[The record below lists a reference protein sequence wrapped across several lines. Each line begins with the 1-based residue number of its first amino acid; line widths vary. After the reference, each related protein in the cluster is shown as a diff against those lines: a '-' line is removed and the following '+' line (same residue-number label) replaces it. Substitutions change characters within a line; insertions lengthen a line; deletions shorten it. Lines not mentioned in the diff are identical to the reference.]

1 MQRRQRPYLF
11 YAVTRAL
18 CSRCLVTCDAKE
30 VIEDGC
36 VYLDKRCPEHGRE
49 RVLLS
54 DDVEYFRRCRE
65 VFLKEPE
72 QVERYNTRVEHGCP
86 YDCGICPEHEQHG
99 CVSLLEITD
108 HCNLR
113 CPTCFAGSGPER
125 ESARSMAQ
133 IIAMLDRIVANE
145 TRPDVVQVS
154 GGEPTTHPE
163 LFAIL
168 DECRRR
174 PIKHLMLNTNGLRIA
189 REDGFAERL
198 AEYAPG
204 FEVYLQLDGLSDEV
218 SRTLRGA
225 ALTELKLRA
234 LERLDAVGLSTSLV
248 MTVQR
253 GLNDDRV
260 GEVLDLARRHRS
272 VRGVTL
278 QPIHEAGRNDPGF
291 DPRVHRLPL
300 SAVRRKI
307 FEQFPV
313 FTPAD
318 VVPVPCHPDTLA
330 MAYAIRGA
338 GDDYATLTP
347 LTRHIPAEL
356 LLGAGRNTIVYED
369 DPALQGAVVKHLFGA
384 FSTGHGPEGASHAL
398 RELLCCLPHV
408 EAAPELGY
416 ERVFRVVIMAF
427 LDKHTLDLR
436 SVRKS
441 CVHIATPDGARMIP
455 FDTYNLFYRE
465 AAQRDL
471 LDAIRARLRPG
482 KPGLPLVPVG

>member
-18 CSRCLVTCDAKE
+18 CSRCLVVCDAKE
-30 VIEDGC
+30 VIEDGQ
-36 VYLDKRCPEHGRE
+36 VFLLKRCLEHGPE

-72 QVERYNTRVEHGCP
+72 QVERYNTKVEHGCP
-86 YDCGICPEHEQHG
+86 YDCGICPDHEQHG

-133 IIAMLDRIVANE
+133 VVAMLDRIVANE
-145 TRPDVVQVS
+145 GRPDVVQVS
-154 GGEPTTHPE
+154 GGEPTTHPDF
-163 LFAIL
+163 FAIL

-174 PIKHLMLNTNGLRIA
+174 PIKHLMVNTNGLRIA

-198 AEYAPG
+198 ATYAPG

-218 SRTLRGA
+218 SRVLRGA
-225 ALTELKLRA
+225 ALTETKLRA
-234 LERLDAVGLSTSLV
+234 LERLDEVGLATTLV
-248 MTVQR
+248 ATIQR
-253 GLNDDRV
+253 GLNDDRI
-260 GEVLDLARRHRS
+260 GEILEVARQHRC
-272 VRGVTL
+272 VRGVTF

-291 DPRVHRLPL
+291 DPRLHRLPL

-307 FEQFPV
+307 VEQFPT

-330 MAYAIRGA
+330 MAYAIRGE
-338 GDDYATLTP
+338 GDDYAALTP
-347 LTRHIPAEL
+347 LTRHVPAEI
-356 LLGAGRNTIVYED
+356 LLGGGKNTIIYEGD
-369 DPALQGAVVKHLFGA
+369 DVLRAEVVQHLFGA

-398 RELLCCLPHV
+398 RDLMCCLPSI
-408 EAAPELGY
+408 EAVPELGY
-416 ERVFRVVIMAF
+416 DRVFRVVIMAF

-441 CVHIATPDGARMIP
+441 CVHIATPDGERMIP

-465 AAQRDL
+465 ADQRQRL
-471 LDAIRARLRPG
+471 EAIRAQLRPRR
-482 KPGLPLVPVG
+482 GLPLAVG

>member
-11 YAVTRAL
+11 YASTRAL
-18 CSRCLVTCDAKE
+18 CSRCLVVCDAKE

-36 VYLDKRCPEHGRE
+36 VYLLKRCLEHGPE

-54 DDVEYFRRCRE
+54 DDAEYWRLCRE

-86 YDCGICPEHEQHG
+86 YDCGICPDHEQHG
-99 CVSLLEITD
+99 CVCLLEITD

-113 CPTCFAGSGPER
+113 CPTCFASSGPDR
-125 ESARSMAQ
+125 ESVRSLEQ
-133 IIAMLDRIVANE
+133 VRRMLDRIVLNE
-145 TRPDVVQVS
+145 RRPDVVQVS

-198 AEYAPG
+198 AAYAPG
-204 FEVYLQLDGLSDEV
+204 FEIYLQLDGLSDDV
-218 SRTLRGA
+218 HRALRGA

-234 LERLDAVGLSTSLV
+234 LERLDEVGLSTTLV
-248 MTVQR
+248 TTLQR

-260 GEVLDLARRHRS
+260 GEILALAARHRA
-272 VRGVTL
+272 VRGVTF
-278 QPIHEAGRNDPGF
+278 QPIHEAGRNDPAF
-291 DPRVHRLPL
+291 DPRLHRLPL
-300 SAVRRKI
+300 SAVRRAI
-307 FEQFPV
+307 YEQSPT
-313 FTPAD
+313 FTAAD

-330 MAYAIRGA
+330 MAYAIRGE
-338 GDDYATLTP
+338 GDAYATLTP
-347 LTRHIPAEL
+347 LTRHVPAEL
-356 LLGAGRNTIVYED
+356 LLGAGKNTILYEGD
-369 DPALQGAVVKHLFGA
+369 EALRAEVVRHLFGA

-398 RELLCCLPHV
+398 RDLLCCLPSI
-408 EAAPELGY
+408 EAAPDLGY

-427 LDKHTLDLR
+427 LDRHTLDLR

-441 CVHIATPDGARMIP
+441 CVHIATPDGERMVP
-455 FDTYNLFYRE
+455 FDTYNLLYRGDD
-465 AAQRDL
+465 Q
-471 LDAIRARLRPG
+471 RARLEEIRAQLSG
-482 KPGLPLVPVG
+482 RRRLPTVAAP